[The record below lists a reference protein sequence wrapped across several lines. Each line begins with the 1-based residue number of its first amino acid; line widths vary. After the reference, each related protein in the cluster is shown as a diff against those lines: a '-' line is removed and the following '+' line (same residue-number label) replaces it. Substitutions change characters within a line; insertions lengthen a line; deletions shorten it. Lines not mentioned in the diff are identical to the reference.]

1 MNKLAQETS
10 PYLLQHAHNPVDWY
24 PWGDEA
30 FTRARAEDKP
40 ILLSIGYAACH
51 WCHVMAHES
60 FEDEAIAAL
69 INAEFVAIKVDREER
84 PDLDAIYM
92 QAVQAM
98 TGSGG
103 WPMTVFLTPD
113 GVPFYGGTYFP
124 PEDRHGLPGF
134 SRVLHGVAQAY
145 RTRRDELSRSK
156 EQLLG
161 YLRQAMAIA
170 PPRDT
175 PLSPALLDQAAG
187 NVIKQFDAQN
197 GGFGNAP
204 KFPQPMVLDFLLRRF
219 ARHRD
224 ERLGNVIRRTLDRM
238 ARGGIYD
245 QIGGGFHR
253 YAVDARWLVPHFEK
267 MLYDNAL
274 LSRLYLHAAQALNE
288 PFYRRVAVETLDYV
302 QRDMTSPEGGF
313 YATEDAD
320 SEGEEGRFYLWTREE
335 IEHLLGAQDAAIV
348 NSYYGVS
355 DGTNF
360 AGRNILYVPRDLDVV
375 AHLAEVSEEQA
386 WTAVQRGRLILREA
400 RAKRVRPA
408 RDEKVLAAWNG
419 WMLRSMAEAARILGR
434 DDYLRI
440 AISNGAFLLE
450 RLHRDGRLW
459 RSYREGVCK
468 INGYLED
475 YAGVALGYL
484 ALWEATFDA
493 RWFAAARQ
501 LAESILAHFL
511 DPSGAGFYDT
521 GDDHETL
528 IVRPKDVQDNATP
541 SGNALAVELLL
552 RLAAYTGEP
561 TYERVATATLR
572 AMAEMM
578 TQYPLG
584 FGHWLGAAAFHL
596 APPQEIAIIGDPS
609 AEDTRALLAVVNG
622 AYLPNAVL
630 AVGLP
635 GSDAAAQVPLLADRP
650 QRDGRATA
658 YVCRDFACQAPISEP
673 AELAGQLG
681 VALS

>member
-1 MNKLAQETS
+1 MNRLAHETS

-30 FTRARAEDKP
+30 FARARAEDKP

-60 FEDEAIAAL
+60 FEDETIAAL
-69 INAEFVAIKVDREER
+69 INADFVAIKVDREER

-103 WPMTVFLTPD
+103 WPMTIFLTPD

-134 SRVLHGVAQAY
+134 SHVLRSVAQAY
-145 RTRRDELSRSK
+145 RTRRDEVSRSK

-161 YLRQAMAIA
+161 YLQQVMALA
-170 PPRDT
+170 PSRDT
-175 PLSPALLDQAAG
+175 LLSPALLDQAAG

-204 KFPQPMVLDFLLRRF
+204 KFPQPMALDFLLRRF
-219 ARHRD
+219 ACDRD
-224 ERLGNVIRRTLDRM
+224 EQIGNVIRRTLDRM

-274 LSRLYLHAAQALNE
+274 LSRLYLHAAQALKE
-288 PFYRRVAVETLDYV
+288 PFYQRIATETLDYV

-320 SEGEEGRFYLWTREE
+320 SEGQEGQFYLWTGEE
-335 IEHLLGAQDAAIV
+335 IEHLLAQDAAIV
-348 NSYYGVS
+348 NLYYGVS
-355 DGTNF
+355 DEANF
-360 AGRNILYVPRDLDVV
+360 EGRNILYIPRDLDVV
-375 AHLAEVSEEQA
+375 AHLAEVSQEQA
-386 WTAVQRGRLILREA
+386 WAAVQRGRRILRQA

-419 WMLRSMAEAARILGR
+419 WMLRSFAEAARILGR
-434 DDYLRI
+434 DDYLQT
-440 AISNGAFLLE
+440 AIRNGAFLLE
-450 RLHRDGRLW
+450 RHCRDGRLW
-459 RSYREGVCK
+459 RSYKEGARK

-475 YAGVALGYL
+475 YAGVALGFL

-501 LAESILAHFL
+501 LAESILTHFL

-521 GDDHETL
+521 SDDHEAL

-552 RLAAYTGEP
+552 RLVAYTGEVS
-561 TYERVATATLR
+561 YGRVATATLR
-572 AMAEMM
+572 AMSEMM

-584 FGHWLGAAAFHL
+584 FGHWLGVVAFHL
-596 APPQEIAIIGDPS
+596 TPPQEIAIVGDPM
-609 AEDTRALLAVVNG
+609 AADTRALLAVVNS

-630 AVGLP
+630 AAGLP
-635 GSDAAAQVPLLADRP
+635 GSDAAAQVPLLADRL

-658 YVCRDFACQAPISEP
+658 YVCRNFACQTPTSDP

-681 VALS
+681 VA